1 MKESKRQKQFSS
13 LIQKDLS
20 EIFQRN
26 GASITG
32 SSKAFVTVTNVH
44 MSPDLSIARVYLS
57 FMLSE
62 NKQVLLDTI
71 TMKKNEV
78 RRQLG
83 NRIGKVVRIVPELV
97 FYLDDSADYAAHI
110 DSILADLDIPPEE
123 EDENEGSQK

>member
-1 MKESKRQKQFSS
+1 MKESKRQKQFSG

-20 EIFQRN
+20 DIFQRN

-32 SSKAFVTVTNVH
+32 SSKAFVTITNVH

-62 NKQVLLDTI
+62 NKQALLDAI
-71 TMKKNEV
+71 VMKKGEV

-83 NRIGKVVRIVPELV
+83 NRIGKVVRVVPELL
-97 FYLDDSADYAAHI
+97 FFLDDSADYAAHI
-110 DSILADLDIPPEE
+110 DSLLADLDIPPEE
-123 EDENEGSQK
+123 EEED

>member
-26 GASITG
+26 AASLVGAHTFI
-32 SSKAFVTVTNVH
+32 TVTRVS
-44 MSPDLSIARVYLS
+44 MSADLSVARIYLS

-62 NKQVLLDTI
+62 KQQELLDMVN
-71 TMKKNEV
+71 MKKGEI

-83 NRIGKVVRIVPELV
+83 NRIGKQVRVVPELV
-97 FYLDDSADYAAHI
+97 FYLDDSADHAARI
-110 DSILADLDIPPEE
+110 EKILSGLDIPPEKGNNSDDTHE
-123 EDENEGSQK
+123 

>member
-26 GASITG
+26 AASLVGANTFI
-32 SSKAFVTVTNVH
+32 TVTKVS
-44 MSPDLSIARVYLS
+44 MSADLSVAKIYLS

-62 NKQVLLDTI
+62 HQQELLDTVN
-71 TMKKNEV
+71 MKKGEV

-83 NRIGKVVRIVPELV
+83 NRIGKQVRVVPELI
-97 FYLDDSADYAAHI
+97 FNLDDSADHAARI
-110 DSILADLDIPPEE
+110 NKILSELDIPPE
-123 EDENEGSQK
+123 DGSDSDSRSE